1 MCPRLAFAHATE
13 GWLGG
18 VMRYGRAER
27 LIQLALEMQ
36 STRGG
41 LTIREIEE
49 KFDVSRRTAIRMR
62 DAVLR
67 AFPQATE
74 VFTGDRTKRWRLPS
88 GSAQTFTDLTPEDL
102 AVLETAVHTMKQ
114 ANLESHAD
122 SLRTLGA
129 KVRSMLAAE
138 KLRRIDPDLEAL
150 TEAEGIAH
158 RAGPRPF
165 IPPALFESLRTAI
178 KSCKHVTFHYAARS
192 GASVTMRTV
201 APLGFLY
208 GHRHYLVASEI
219 GQIKPKFFSLPS
231 ISKVKILQDSF
242 ERDPAFSLKKLVSQS
257 FGVFE
262 EKAHSVV
269 WRFSAEA
276 APAAKQFLF
285 HHSQQCEDTEAGEL
299 IVRFRAGG
307 LLEMAW
313 HLLKWGDHVEVL
325 EPAELKALMPD
336 ARLSWPALP

>member
-1 MCPRLAFAHATE
+1 
-13 GWLGG
+13 
-18 VMRYGRAER
+18 MRYSRAER

-41 LTIREIEE
+41 LTLTEIQD

-62 DAVLR
+62 DAVVR
-67 AFPQATE
+67 AFPHAVE
-74 VFTGDRTKRWRLPS
+74 VPSNDRMKRWRLPP
-88 GSAQTFTDLTPEDL
+88 GAAQTFTDLTPEDL
-102 AVLETAVHTMKQ
+102 AVVETAVMALKQ
-114 ANLESHAD
+114 VNLESHAD
-122 SLRTLGA
+122 NLRTLGT
-129 KVRSMLAAE
+129 KIRNMLAADR
-138 KLRRIDPDLEAL
+138 LRHIDPDLEAL

-165 IPPALFESLRTAI
+165 IPPALFEALRTAI
-178 KSCKHVTFHYAARS
+178 KSCRLVTFHYTARS
-192 GASVTMRTV
+192 GASSMKRTV

-208 GHRHYLVASEI
+208 GHRHYLVATEM
-219 GQIKPKFFSLPS
+219 GQTKPKFFSLPS
-231 ISKVKILQDSF
+231 ISKIKLLPDSF
-242 ERDPAFSLKKLVSQS
+242 QRDPAFNLRALVSQS

-262 EKAHSVV
+262 EPAQDIV

-276 APAAKQFLF
+276 APSARQFLF
-285 HHSQQCEDTEAGEL
+285 HHSQQCEETEAGEL

-325 EPAELKALMPD
+325 APLELKELMPSI
-336 ARLSWPALP
+336 RPSWPALP

>member
-1 MCPRLAFAHATE
+1 MKRV
-13 GWLGG
+13 LGG
-18 VMRYGRAER
+18 KMRYGRAER

-41 LTIREIEE
+41 LTLAEIEE
-49 KFDVSRRTAIRMR
+49 KFAVSRRTAIRMR

-67 AFPQATE
+67 AFPQAKEVPTE
-74 VFTGDRTKRWRLPS
+74 DRTKRWRLPS
-88 GSAQTFTDLTPEDL
+88 GAAQTFTDLTTEDL
-102 AVLETAVHTMKQ
+102 AVLETAVMAMKQ

-122 SLRTLGA
+122 SLRTLSS
-129 KVRSMLAAE
+129 KVRSMLAADR
-138 KLRRIDPDLEAL
+138 LRHIDPDLEAL

-165 IPPALFESLRTAI
+165 IPPALFEALRTAI
-178 KSCKHVTFHYAARS
+178 KSCRLVTFHYTARS
-192 GASVTMRTV
+192 SASPTKRTV

-208 GHRHYLVASEI
+208 GHRHYLVATEL
-219 GQIKPKFFSLPS
+219 GQTKPKFFSLPG
-231 ISKVKILQDSF
+231 ISKIKLLTDSF
-242 ERDPAFSLKKLVSQS
+242 EQDPAFSLKDLASRS

-262 EKAHSVV
+262 EPAHDVV

-276 APAAKQFLF
+276 APVARQFVF
-285 HHSQQCEDTEAGEL
+285 HHSQQCEDTDAGEL

-313 HLLKWGDHVEVL
+313 HLLTWGDHVEAL
-325 EPAELKALMPD
+325 EPVELKELMPLVSL
-336 ARLSWPALP
+336 AWPALP

>member
-1 MCPRLAFAHATE
+1 
-13 GWLGG
+13 
-18 VMRYGRAER
+18 MRYGRAER

-41 LTIREIEE
+41 LTLGEIEE

-67 AFPQATE
+67 AFPQAKE
-74 VFTGDRTKRWRLPS
+74 VPTGDRTKRWRLPS
-88 GSAQTFTDLTPEDL
+88 GTAQTFTDLTPEDL
-102 AVLETAVHTMKQ
+102 AVLETAVMALKQ

-122 SLRTLGA
+122 NLRTLGA
-129 KVRSMLAAE
+129 KVRNMLAADR
-138 KLRRIDPDLEAL
+138 LRHIDPDLEAL

-165 IPPALFESLRTAI
+165 IPPALFEALRTAI
-178 KSCKHVTFHYAARS
+178 KSCRLVTFHYAARS
-192 GASVTMRTV
+192 GASSTKRTV

-208 GHRHYLVASEI
+208 GHRHYLVATEV
-219 GQIKPKFFSLPS
+219 GQTKPKFFSLPS
-231 ISKVKILQDSF
+231 ISKIKLLPDSF
-242 ERDPAFSLKKLVSQS
+242 ERDPAFNLRELVSQS

-262 EKAHSVV
+262 EPAQDIV
-269 WRFSAEA
+269 WSFSAEA
-276 APAAKQFLF
+276 APAARQFLF
-285 HHSQQCEDTEAGEL
+285 HHSQQCEETGAGEL

-313 HLLKWGDHVEVL
+313 HLLKWGDHVEIL
-325 EPAELKALMPD
+325 APPELRELMPKV
-336 ARLSWPALP
+336 RQTWPALP

>member
-1 MCPRLAFAHATE
+1 
-13 GWLGG
+13 
-18 VMRYGRAER
+18 MRYGRAER

-41 LTIREIEE
+41 LTLGEIEE

-67 AFPQATE
+67 AFPQAKE
-74 VFTGDRTKRWRLPS
+74 VPTGDRTKRWRLPS
-88 GSAQTFTDLTPEDL
+88 GTAQTFTDLTPEDL
-102 AVLETAVHTMKQ
+102 AVLETAVMALKQ

-122 SLRTLGA
+122 NLRTLGA
-129 KVRSMLAAE
+129 KVRNMLAADR
-138 KLRRIDPDLEAL
+138 LRHIDPDLEAL

-165 IPPALFESLRTAI
+165 IPPALFEALRTAI
-178 KSCKHVTFHYAARS
+178 KSCRLVTFHYTARS
-192 GASVTMRTV
+192 GASSTKRTV

-208 GHRHYLVASEI
+208 GHRHYLVATEV
-219 GQIKPKFFSLPS
+219 GQTKPKFFSLPS
-231 ISKVKILQDSF
+231 ISKIKLLPDSF
-242 ERDPAFSLKKLVSQS
+242 ERDPAFNLRELVSQS

-262 EKAHSVV
+262 EPAQDIV

-276 APAAKQFLF
+276 APAARQFLF
-285 HHSQQCEDTEAGEL
+285 HHSQQCEETEAGEL

-313 HLLKWGDHVEVL
+313 HLLKWGDHVEIL
-325 EPAELKALMPD
+325 APPELRELMPEV
-336 ARLSWPALP
+336 RQTWPALP

>member
-1 MCPRLAFAHATE
+1 
-13 GWLGG
+13 
-18 VMRYGRAER
+18 MRYGRAER

-41 LTIREIEE
+41 LTLGEIEE

-67 AFPQATE
+67 AFPQAKE
-74 VFTGDRTKRWRLPS
+74 VPTGDRTKRWRLPS
-88 GSAQTFTDLTPEDL
+88 GTAQTFTDLTPEDL
-102 AVLETAVHTMKQ
+102 AVLETAVMALKQ

-122 SLRTLGA
+122 NLRTLGA
-129 KVRSMLAAE
+129 KVRNMLAADR
-138 KLRRIDPDLEAL
+138 LRHIDPDLEAL

-165 IPPALFESLRTAI
+165 IPPALFEALRTAI
-178 KSCKHVTFHYAARS
+178 KSCRLVTFHYTARS
-192 GASVTMRTV
+192 GASSTKRTV

-208 GHRHYLVASEI
+208 GHRHYLVASEV
-219 GQIKPKFFSLPS
+219 GQTKPKFFSLPS
-231 ISKVKILQDSF
+231 ISKIKLLPDSF
-242 ERDPAFSLKKLVSQS
+242 ERDPAFNLRELVSQS

-262 EKAHSVV
+262 EPAQDIV

-276 APAAKQFLF
+276 APAARQFLF
-285 HHSQQCEDTEAGEL
+285 HHSQQCEETEAGEL

-313 HLLKWGDHVEVL
+313 HLLKWGDHVEIL
-325 EPAELKALMPD
+325 APPELRELMPEV
-336 ARLSWPALP
+336 RQTWPALP

>member
-1 MCPRLAFAHATE
+1 
-13 GWLGG
+13 
-18 VMRYGRAER
+18 MRYGRAER

-41 LTIREIEE
+41 LTLGEIEE

-67 AFPQATE
+67 AFPQAKE
-74 VFTGDRTKRWRLPS
+74 VPTGDRTKRWRLPS
-88 GSAQTFTDLTPEDL
+88 GTAQTFTDLTPEDL
-102 AVLETAVHTMKQ
+102 AVLETAVMALKQ

-122 SLRTLGA
+122 NLRTLGA
-129 KVRSMLAAE
+129 KVRNMLSADR
-138 KLRRIDPDLEAL
+138 LRHIDPDLEAL

-165 IPPALFESLRTAI
+165 IPPALFEALRTAI
-178 KSCKHVTFHYAARS
+178 KSCRLVTFQYTARS
-192 GASVTMRTV
+192 GASSTKRTV

-208 GHRHYLVASEI
+208 GHRHYLVANEV
-219 GQIKPKFFSLPS
+219 GQTKPKFFSLPS
-231 ISKVKILQDSF
+231 ISKIKLLPDSF
-242 ERDPAFSLKKLVSQS
+242 ERDPAFNLRELVSQS

-262 EKAHSVV
+262 EPAQDIV

-276 APAAKQFLF
+276 APAARQFLF
-285 HHSQQCEDTEAGEL
+285 HHSQQCEETEAGEL

-313 HLLKWGDHVEVL
+313 HLLKWGDHVEIL
-325 EPAELKALMPD
+325 APPELRELMPEV
-336 ARLSWPALP
+336 RQTWPALP

>member
-1 MCPRLAFAHATE
+1 
-13 GWLGG
+13 
-18 VMRYGRAER
+18 MRYGRAER

-41 LTIREIEE
+41 LTLGEIEE

-67 AFPQATE
+67 AFPQAKE
-74 VFTGDRTKRWRLPS
+74 VPTGDRTKRWRLPS
-88 GSAQTFTDLTPEDL
+88 GTAQTFTDLTPEDL
-102 AVLETAVHTMKQ
+102 AVLETAVMALKQ
-114 ANLESHAD
+114 SNLESHAD
-122 SLRTLGA
+122 NLRMLGA
-129 KVRSMLAAE
+129 KVRNMLAADR
-138 KLRRIDPDLEAL
+138 LRLIDPDLEAL

-165 IPPALFESLRTAI
+165 IPPALFEVLRTAI
-178 KSCKHVTFHYAARS
+178 KSCRLVTFHYTARS
-192 GASVTMRTV
+192 GASSTKRTV

-208 GHRHYLVASEI
+208 GHRHYLVATEV
-219 GQIKPKFFSLPS
+219 GQTKPKFFSLPS
-231 ISKVKILQDSF
+231 ISKIKLLPDSF
-242 ERDPAFSLKKLVSQS
+242 ERDPACNLRELVSQS

-262 EKAHSVV
+262 EPAQDIV

-276 APAAKQFLF
+276 APAARQFLF
-285 HHSQQCEDTEAGEL
+285 HHSQQCEETEAGEL

-313 HLLKWGDHVEVL
+313 HLLKWGDHVEIL
-325 EPAELKALMPD
+325 APPELRELMPEV
-336 ARLSWPALP
+336 RQTWPALP

>member
-1 MCPRLAFAHATE
+1 
-13 GWLGG
+13 
-18 VMRYGRAER
+18 MRYGRAER

-41 LTIREIEE
+41 LTLGEIEE

-67 AFPQATE
+67 AFPQAKE
-74 VFTGDRTKRWRLPS
+74 VPTGDRTKRWRLPS

-102 AVLETAVHTMKQ
+102 AVLETAVQAMKQ

-122 SLRTLGA
+122 NLRTLGA
-129 KVRSMLAAE
+129 KVRNMLAAE
-138 KLRRIDPDLEAL
+138 RLRHIDPDLEAL

-165 IPPALFESLRTAI
+165 IPPALFEALRTAI
-178 KSCKHVTFHYAARS
+178 KSCKQVTFHYTARS
-192 GASVTMRTV
+192 GASATKRTV

-208 GHRHYLVASEI
+208 GHRHYLVACEI
-219 GQIKPKFFSLPS
+219 GQTKPKFFSLPS
-231 ISKVKILQDSF
+231 ISKIKVLPDSF
-242 ERDPAFSLKKLVSQS
+242 ERDPAFNLKELVSQS

-262 EKAHSVV
+262 EKAHNVV

-276 APAAKQFLF
+276 APAARQFLF
-285 HHSQQCEDTEAGEL
+285 HHSQQCEDTETGEL

-325 EPAELKALMPD
+325 EPAELKELMPD
-336 ARLSWPALP
+336 AHLSWPALP